1 MTLFVI
7 DNALPWSQIL
17 LIALIGISI
26 VFVVLLLL
34 VYVMRL
40 FGFVFTREHK
50 ANNAKVPVAISDE
63 EVVAI
68 VTALK
73 LYKAAL
79 HDQDSLRVR
88 NVSEENNVGRQ
99 CGTQCVLHCHSVI
112 VRESGL

>member
-40 FGFVFTREHK
+40 FGFVFTRGHK

-79 HDQDSLRVR
+79 HDQ
-88 NVSEENNVGRQ
+88 
-99 CGTQCVLHCHSVI
+99 
-112 VRESGL
+112 ESDMLTINRMTRMYSPWNSKIHGLTPCPERIRRK